1 MADGIHEKLINVQ
14 SKLKAP
20 KNQYNN
26 FGKYPYR
33 NCEDILEALK
43 PLLKEEGLTLV
54 LTDGIDVKENGRTY
68 VKAKASLFDG
78 SNELSVYG
86 YAREPESKKGM
97 DDSQVTGA
105 SSSYARKYALNG
117 LFLIDDTKDADS
129 MDNTAD
135 GATKAQ
141 KTSTKQTKAKTPTA
155 EDETRSVAIKRTLD
169 ATNVGI
175 KADGIKSYVQTQFV
189 MNKAI
194 QEIPSDDEKFVSKAI
209 SKMTAGEL
217 NRYIDH
223 LDTLIN
229 DKQELKEAK
238 E

>member
-54 LTDGIDVKENGRTY
+54 LTDDIDVKENGRTY

-78 SNELSVYG
+78 TSELSVYG

-129 MDNTAD
+129 MDNTAG
-135 GATKAQ
+135 GATKSQ
-141 KTSTKQTKAKTPTA
+141 KTPTKQTKAKEATPKEVTPK
-155 EDETRSVAIKRTLD
+155 EVTQKEVTPKTLSD
-169 ATNVGI
+169 GI
-175 KADGIKSYVQTQFV
+175 KKQAGDMVKRWCELNNSDLKKTADGIKNRPNY
-189 MNKAI
+189 
-194 QEIPSDDEKFVSKAI
+194 SDTKEFWMSIYEEFKKDI
-209 SKMTAGEL
+209 DSKMEE
-217 NRYIDH
+217 DF
-223 LDTLIN
+223 
-229 DKQELKEAK
+229 
-238 E
+238 